1 MKEQAERRIAK
12 LNGALQA
19 AESRCRQ
26 LAADHAAA
34 AAALHAQPPQARR
47 CRTFP
52 HLVPFAVLLRWLTQ
66 ASG

>member
-1 MKEQAERRIAK
+1 MAEVKEQAERRIAK

-34 AAALHAQPPQARR
+34 AAVMQAQAPQARP
-47 CRTFP
+47 CQAWP
-52 HLVPFAVLLRWLTQ
+52 HR
-66 ASG
+66 G